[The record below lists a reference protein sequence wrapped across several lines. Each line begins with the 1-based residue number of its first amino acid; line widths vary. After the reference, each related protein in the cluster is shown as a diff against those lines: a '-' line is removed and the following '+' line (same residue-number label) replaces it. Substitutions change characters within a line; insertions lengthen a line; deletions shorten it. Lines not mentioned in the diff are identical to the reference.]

1 MSVLKKMDWF
11 EEIESA
17 QVDNKIVDIGDELDD
32 DSDELGSIGF
42 NFDSFDSDTFSLGTD
57 Y

>member
-17 QVDNKIVDIGDELDD
+17 QVDNKVIDVGEELDD
-32 DSDELGSIGF
+32 VDNELSSIGF
-42 NFDSFDSDTFSLGTD
+42 DFDRFSGDTFSIGTD